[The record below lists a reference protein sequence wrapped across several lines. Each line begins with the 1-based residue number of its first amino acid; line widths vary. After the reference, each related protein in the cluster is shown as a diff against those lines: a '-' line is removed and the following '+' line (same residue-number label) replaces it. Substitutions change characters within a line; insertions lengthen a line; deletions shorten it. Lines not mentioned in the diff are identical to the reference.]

1 MVQFSV
7 PFKTANKEPSMFS
20 FSVPQNAV
28 LFAGSRHAVVSQQT
42 AHGLV
47 TAFARL
53 GFGFFTGCATGIDRC
68 FRQALAHNHVED
80 NTFIACAFAHRV
92 QPILDTGLFASCVA
106 PETVTPKAA
115 LVRRTLWMV
124 KRSALIVLFPD
135 DPLTG
140 RWGKG
145 SSLVFHASVLQ
156 LKPLFVVTAHKPE
169 QKSLYRV
176 LPACFQ
182 GLISGYWVIPHPIQK
197 GGTCDDEN

>member
-7 PFKTANKEPSMFS
+7 PLKTKSRKQHMFS

-28 LFAGSRHAVVSQQT
+28 LFAGSRNAVVSQQT
-42 AHGLV
+42 AQGLV
-47 TAFARL
+47 SAFARL
-53 GFGFFTGCATGIDRC
+53 GFGFFTGCATGIDTC
-68 FRQALAHNHVED
+68 FRQALSHANVTD

-92 QPILDTGLFASCVA
+92 KPILDTGLFASCVV
-106 PETVTPKAA
+106 PEGVTPKAA

-124 KRSALIVLFPD
+124 KRSSLIVLFPD
-135 DPLTG
+135 NPLTG

-145 SSLVFHASVLQ
+145 SSLVFHSAILQ
-156 LKPLFVVTAHKPE
+156 LKPLFVVTQKKPPE
-169 QKSLYRV
+169 KSLYRV

-182 GLISGYWVIPHPIQK
+182 GLITGYWVIPHPIEK